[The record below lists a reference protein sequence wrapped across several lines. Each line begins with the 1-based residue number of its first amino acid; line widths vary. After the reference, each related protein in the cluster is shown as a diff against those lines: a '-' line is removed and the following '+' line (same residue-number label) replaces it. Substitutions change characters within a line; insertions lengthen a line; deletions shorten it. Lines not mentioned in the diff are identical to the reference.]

1 MAKFNLWKT
10 LGIEK
15 LGNRLLDG
23 FKKDVIRE
31 IDRAIG
37 KIESGDSAAIVINLL
52 HTKLSALVSRIPLPP
67 PLGPILTGILLLA
80 PWDRLLV
87 APSDIAINGLR
98 DLRSQ
103 VEGARL

>member
-15 LGNRLLDG
+15 IGNRLLDG
-23 FKKDVIRE
+23 FKKDVVRE

-37 KIESGDSAAIVINLL
+37 KIESGDSVAIVINLL
-52 HTKLSALVSRIPLPP
+52 HAKLSTLVSRIPLPP
-67 PLGPILTGILLLA
+67 PLGPILTSVLLMA

-87 APSDIAINGLR
+87 APSELAINGLHE
-98 DLRSQ
+98 LRSQ